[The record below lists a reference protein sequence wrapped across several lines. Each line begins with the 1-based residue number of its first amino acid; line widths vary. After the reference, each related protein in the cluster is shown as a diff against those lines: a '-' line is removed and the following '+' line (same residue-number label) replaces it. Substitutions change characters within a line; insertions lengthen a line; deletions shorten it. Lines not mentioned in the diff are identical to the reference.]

1 MPDTS
6 MMFISSPVPPSRF
19 RRAWLTDVGDTL
31 RSQVLQR
38 RTHRNFWFLVI
49 SLLSIILSRS
59 REAFIRRLVSR
70 RPRAEQG
77 ILLLV
82 SSTVAASLRS
92 PLPWP
97 SGDVH

>member
-49 SLLSIILSRS
+49 RS
-59 REAFIRRLVSR
+59 HLTNGWHHANTRSARLWIDKSTLGDYSELTGDGNVPPDVS
-70 RPRAEQG
+70 PENDG
-77 ILLLV
+77 NLK
-82 SSTVAASLRS
+82 
-92 PLPWP
+92 
-97 SGDVH
+97 